1 MTTTAKFIDIDQFLT
16 LFKGVKPAH
25 SGFTAL
31 CPGHDDKNRSLSIK
45 LTEDG
50 KILLHCFAGCDINH
64 IVESVGLITADLFLS
79 GDKQGRITETIYHYF
94 DADGKPLYD
103 VCRTVP
109 KGFYQRRPDG
119 NGGYIYDV
127 KGIKPTIYQLP
138 KIIAA
143 VSFQEP
149 LIVIPEGEKDCDNC
163 FRQFG
168 IPATCN
174 SGGAGKWRPEFGDL
188 LKGAQTIAVIADK
201 DEPGRKHVAQ
211 VAQSLIGKV
220 KSLKVIEMPG
230 DNVKDLS
237 DWITA
242 GGDEVTFRKLVADS
256 PEYHPTGVPVK
267 ELSVMM
273 TVSQFRNHVQS
284 KANGTNNDY
293 IEDILPNSPADYA
306 LMVGRSGIGKTNE
319 ILHTLFCLA
328 SGKNWYGHS
337 VKQCKVGYIA
347 FEGAESK
354 MLDRLEKLC
363 LTYPEADI
371 GDNFRLTRIPAFK
384 MIGDGVKEFD
394 RLVEGLQVVALDPLK
409 YIVAGDYTKP
419 ADANVFLTNLKEHAV
434 KMNVLPILVHHIR
447 KPDKRIKIRPE
458 DLMYEVKGA
467 GDYVESANTVLL
479 MELAKQTRGANGKF
493 GTQSAEDRILHFC
506 KVKDSPAE
514 LFPLKLRLNRETLL
528 FQQIIDK
535 EYDDENDD

>member
-514 LFPLKLRLNRETLL
+514 LVPLKLRLNRETLL

>member
-256 PEYHPTGVPVK
+256 PEYHPTGAPVK

>member
-127 KGIKPTIYQLP
+127 KGIKSTIYQLP

>member
-1 MTTTAKFIDIDQFLT
+1 MD
-16 LFKGVKPAH
+16 
-25 SGFTAL
+25 
-31 CPGHDDKNRSLSIK
+31 
-45 LTEDG
+45 
-50 KILLHCFAGCDINH
+50 
-64 IVESVGLITADLFLS
+64 
-79 GDKQGRITETIYHYF
+79 
-94 DADGKPLYD
+94 
-103 VCRTVP
+103 
-109 KGFYQRRPDG
+109 
-119 NGGYIYDV
+119 
-127 KGIKPTIYQLP
+127 
-138 KIIAA
+138 
-143 VSFQEP
+143 EP

-163 FRQFG
+163 FRKLG
-168 IPATCN
+168 IVATCN
-174 SGGAGKWRPEFGDL
+174 SGGAGKWRAQFGDL
-188 LKGAQTIAVIADK
+188 LQGAQMVAVVADK
-201 DEPGRKHVAQ
+201 DEPGRKHAAQ
-211 VAQSLIGKV
+211 VAQSLSGKV
-220 KSLKVIEMPG
+220 LCVKVLEMPG
-230 DNVKDLS
+230 DNIKDLS

-256 PEYHPTGVPVK
+256 PEYHLIEAPVK
-267 ELSVMM
+267 ELPVMM

-284 KANGTNNDY
+284 KASGTNNDY

-479 MELAKQTRGANGKF
+479 MELAKQTRGAGGKF
-493 GTQSAEDRILHFC
+493 GTQSAEDRVLHFC